1 MSQFDRGISNYWP
14 TVCSDPRCTTTQTCQ
29 RAQYER
35 YGNAPGENYGP
46 RCVPLPPPARTAEEE
61 RADVLAF
68 IAHALTYPFPWLGAA
83 RPQGYIETLR
93 GLIESG
99 AHVGA
104 VKREQQRKGEP

>member
-1 MSQFDRGISNYWP
+1 MSQFDRGVGTYWP

-29 RAQYER
+29 REKHER

-68 IAHALTYPFPWLGAA
+68 IATALMPKYGRAGLSVYLAVM
-83 RPQGYIETLR
+83 
-93 GLIESG
+93 GLITIF
-99 AHVGA
+99 A
-104 VKREQQRKGEP
+104 VLAAVETARTI